1 MKNMAEIFS
10 AVTLLLACCLMLIS
24 CSNSKSSSN
33 SVTTKPSHANSN
45 QGSVNQQAN
54 VGNEA
59 TQSSGNLQANRKQAG
74 QQARPEVEQQRKEAE
89 QEARKELDE
98 DAKTAI
104 DQTHKAVQAISEN
117 KTDEALSNIEQA
129 TGKINILLAR
139 NPSTALIPVDL
150 AVNVIDTAPQNKT
163 IILEIAQDAS
173 RAFDDK
179 NYPTARALLYMLM
192 SEIRVRTYNLPLATY
207 PDALKEAARLLDQ
220 KQTQQA
226 SSILLTALNTLV
238 VVDRV
243 TPLPLVL
250 ARDAINEA
258 QSKSKQDKQA
268 AQASL
273 ETAKN
278 QIERARELGYTGKD
292 AEYAALNDQISKLE
306 KQLNGKTD
314 TRAAFSNLKE
324 KLSAFLKRQ
333 SGEKRG

>member
-1 MKNMAEIFS
+1 MKDMMSIVS
-10 AVTLLLACCLMLIS
+10 AVILLLACCLMLVS
-24 CSNSKSSSN
+24 CSNSKSSNNRVAAS
-33 SVTTKPSHANSN
+33 TPSQSN
-45 QGSVNQQAN
+45 Q
-54 VGNEA
+54 A
-59 TQSSGNLQANRKQAG
+59 TQSSGDLQANQKQPG
-74 QQARPEVEQQRKEAE
+74 QQAGPELERQREQAE
-89 QEARKELDE
+89 REARKELDQ

-104 DQTHKAVQAISEN
+104 EQTHKAVQAISEN
-117 KTDEALSNIEQA
+117 KTEEALSNIEQA

-163 IILEIAQDAS
+163 MILEIAQDAS

-179 NYPTARALLYMLM
+179 NYPTARALLYMLI

-220 KQTQQA
+220 KQNQQA
-226 SSILLTALNTLV
+226 SNILLTALNTLV

-258 QSKSKQDKQA
+258 QSKSKQDKEA
-268 AQASL
+268 AEASL

-292 AEYAALNDQISKLE
+292 AEYAALNDQISTLE
-306 KQLNGKTD
+306 KQLKGKAD
-314 TRAAFSNLKE
+314 TMAAFSNLKE
-324 KLSAFLKRQ
+324 KLGAFLKRQ
-333 SGEKRG
+333 SSEKRG